1 MPLGSSEPYL
11 RSRCACKDLPRAA
24 RRRSA
29 RWRKGRRPW
38 VWFAAALLASP
49 LAADS
54 FYAVTACRV
63 LDTRTT
69 NSPVLANTP
78 TLFAVGGLCGIPAV
92 ASSVSFNVTLVGRGI
107 TVDLGMAAGDAVAPP
122 STNVVSTNQ
131 QDSVIAGAA
140 VIPLSVDGQ
149 GTVQVL
155 ANSTSSGSTDLILD
169 VNGYFLSSSPGG
181 LAQLYAQGGDG
192 DPGTATD
199 PLLDP
204 QPSNT
209 LGQTPDGFGGAGP
222 SSPSPCPPLVCPLRY
237 DLATKRYFSY
247 NSSPV
252 RLVGVS
258 ADNACHLHGGNGYD
272 MCTFSPTA
280 KANYQNVLTDAA
292 AKGLNKIQLWVN
304 LNGGN
309 WQASTTCK
317 PQKGCVCVAEPP
329 DPRDQPFKY
338 YPPGSPGFPANVP
351 DNIGYWNLDERNDT
365 FFANLQTV
373 VQYAASTRPS
383 PLFVEVTFFAPWIGV
398 WQLSPWNPNHGRLST
413 DPTHANP
420 VGFTHRSYFVQP
432 GSSSDEA
439 LRTYQKM
446 VIDWT
451 IDALDKPPS
460 TVNSGLPFDRVYFEI
475 ANEPEVGIPA
485 TSSTSCGEEPVAIPA
500 LASGVTTWQQEM
512 ITEVVNHEKQYVNT
526 PATPNGTLYQ
536 PHLIAVQPFTE
547 AGTTPYLPAGG
558 SGVTVIN
565 GHYTAV
571 VQSAEAPVALVGNA
585 LGAITMARKYAG
597 QAGPL
602 VVASNEG
609 KISGDTMTFPWGGQS
624 IACGWEAPTRLS
636 CPMGTQCPPYPTGP
650 AGVDCFGEV
659 DSARAEAW
667 EFMLNLGGGF
677 DHYGYY
683 WNSDFGV
690 EIRNQLGNLQ
700 KFLAP
705 LPIRQL
711 KTSQDPLPP
720 NDTGPTWVNIGRSP
734 YVNVSKNPSKYWAAL
749 EPTATPTTHDY
760 VLYIH
765 HSDRHPGQSG
775 GFAAFGGYKPLY
787 NTSPTSPQYF
797 ENFTLCLKTQIQH
810 YLVQWIDPA
819 TLKILSSSTISG
831 TYPCGTTIPTSPK
844 YSYDIALTITQVP

>member
-29 RWRKGRRPW
+29 RWRKGRPW
-38 VWFAAALLASP
+38 VWLAAALLASP

-54 FYAVTACRV
+54 FYAVTPCRV

-149 GTVQVL
+149 GTVVVL

-209 LGQTPDGFGGAGP
+209 LGQTPGGFGDAGP
-222 SSPSPCPPLVCPLRY
+222 SSTSPCPPLVCPLRY

-309 WQASTTCK
+309 WQASNTCK

-365 FFANLQTV
+365 FFADLQTV

-413 DPTHANP
+413 DPTHTIP

-439 LRTYQKM
+439 LRAYQKK

-451 IDALDKPPS
+451 IAALDAPPS
-460 TVNSGLPFDRVYFEI
+460 SVNGGLPFDKVYFEI
-475 ANEPEVGIPA
+475 ANEPENGNPP
-485 TSSTSCGEEPVAIPA
+485 TSSTSCGEELVSIPA

-512 ITEVVNHEKQYVNT
+512 ITEVVNDEKQYV
-526 PATPNGTLYQ
+526 TPNGVLYQ
-536 PHLIAVQPFTE
+536 PHLIAVQPLTQ

-565 GHYTAV
+565 GHYTTVAV
-571 VQSAEAPVALVGNA
+571 GAFPLGESP
-585 LGAITMARKYAG
+585 LGAITMARMYAG

-602 VVASNEG
+602 IVASNEG
-609 KISGDTMTFPWGGQS
+609 KISGDTTVFPWGGQS

-636 CPMGTQCPPYPTGP
+636 CPKDTQCPPYPTGP
-650 AGVDCFGEV
+650 AGVDCFGEA
-659 DSARAEAW
+659 DAARAEAW
-667 EFMLNLGGGF
+667 EFMLDLGSGF

-683 WNSDFGV
+683 WNSDFGQQ
-690 EIRNQLGNLQ
+690 IRGQLGALQ

-705 LPIRQL
+705 LPLRQM
-711 KTSQDPLPP
+711 KTSADPLPP
-720 NDTGPTWVNIGRSP
+720 NKTTGPTWISIGPSP
-734 YVNVSKNPSKYWAAL
+734 YSNPTQNPTKYFAAL
-749 EPTATPTTHDY
+749 EPTLTAASHTY
-760 VLYIH
+760 LLYIH
-765 HSDRHPGQSG
+765 NSTRHPGQAG
-775 GFAAFGGYKPLY
+775 VGFSAFGGYKPIY
-787 NTSPTSPQYF
+787 NASFSNPQYR
-797 ENFTLCLKTQIQH
+797 ETTFTLCLAPVQAQH
-810 YLVQWIDPA
+810 YLEQWIDPKTGKA
-819 TLKILSSSTISG
+819 LGPSSMIAG
-831 TYPCGTTIPTSPK
+831 TSPCGTPALASPY
-844 YSYDIALTITQVP
+844 YSYDIALLITQVP